1 MIALRQIAAVLE
13 NCGREE
19 CISNVKI
26 DSSRGVVFSYL
37 ESRIDSKKPYELVV
51 EPDEKLQELQIVV
64 PSFMELP
71 ENSSLLLRLF
81 QLNLALRSG
90 SLCIEPS
97 DGKLYFQMT
106 HICEDR
112 NGPAPDFLWRM
123 LSCFVKYVRII
134 EHVLLF
140 GTMLE
145 VGVPQEKAEQL
156 VKNVFGDHF
165 ITNWNHLME
174 SKETERVKEH
184 LKSKYHD
191 HIRKNR

>member
-1 MIALRQIAAVLE
+1 MITLKQIAVILE

-37 ESRIDSKKPYELVV
+37 ESRIDSKKLYKLLV

-64 PSFMELP
+64 LSLMELP
-71 ENSSLLLRLF
+71 ENSSILPRLF
-81 QLNLALRSG
+81 QLNPALRCG
-90 SLCIEPS
+90 SLFIEPS
-97 DGKLYFQMT
+97 NGKLYFQMT
-106 HICEDR
+106 HLCEDR
-112 NGPAPDFLWRM
+112 NGPAPGFIGRM
-123 LSCFVKYVRII
+123 LTCCVKNVRVI

-156 VKNVFGDHF
+156 VENVFGDHF

-174 SKETERVKEH
+174 SKETKRVKEH
-184 LKSKYHD
+184 LRSKNHD
-191 HIRKNR
+191 HIKKNR